1 MMVKVEQLDVHYGDL
16 QVLWDVS
23 LDLDAGEIVALIGAN
38 GAGKSTLLRTIAGL
52 IRPTRGRISFNGASL
67 LDYPPHKIT
76 GFGISMVPEGRRLFP
91 KMTVLQNLELGA
103 FLKSARIEK
112 QRTLEWVYE
121 IFPVLR
127 DRAQQLAGSLSGGE
141 QQMLAIGRAL
151 MANSRLLL
159 LDEMSLGLGPIL
171 VKQIFDVL
179 LRINTAGI
187 SILIVEQNVPITL
200 KVAHRAYIMES
211 GRIVGHGVARVL
223 LESAG
228 VREAYLGLSASAQEA
243 PEAR

>member
-1 MMVKVEQLDVHYGDL
+1 MMMLKVEQLDVHYGDL

-91 KMTVLQNLELGA
+91 RMTVLQNLELGA

-159 LDEMSLGLGPIL
+159 LDEMSLGLAPIL
-171 VKQIFDVL
+171 VRQIF
-179 LRINTAGI
+179 G
-187 SILIVEQNVPITL
+187 
-200 KVAHRAYIMES
+200 
-211 GRIVGHGVARVL
+211 
-223 LESAG
+223 
-228 VREAYLGLSASAQEA
+228 
-243 PEAR
+243 

>member
-52 IRPTRGRISFNGASL
+52 IQPTRGRISFNGASL

-91 KMTVLQNLELGA
+91 RMTVLQNLELGA